1 MKNLIL
7 ALFGVLAGMARA
19 GEVDDFSNKVY
30 QVVFSRDFK
39 SYSSLLH
46 PGCKLNKFSEKTF
59 QMRSDLLHKQKPGGK
74 VEAIAISAHKE
85 LKAKSGNPFEDV
97 YSVEPS
103 HYAVVWPV
111 GSEVTHAIR
120 IDLNPIV
127 KTSGDW
133 KILDGSCVS
142 AKKK

>member
-1 MKNLIL
+1 MKDLIL
-7 ALFGVLAGMARA
+7 ALSILLAGMARA
-19 GEVDDFSNKVY
+19 GEVDEFSNKVY
-30 QVVFSRDFK
+30 QVTLSRDYK
-39 SYSSLLH
+39 TYSSLLH
-46 PGCKLNKFSEKTF
+46 PGCKLKEFSEKAF

-74 VEAIAISAHKE
+74 VEAVAISAHQE
-85 LKAKSGNPFEDV
+85 LKAQSGNPFEDV
-97 YSVEPS
+97 YLVAPS

-127 KTSGDW
+127 KTGSDW
-133 KILDGSCVS
+133 KILDGSCIS